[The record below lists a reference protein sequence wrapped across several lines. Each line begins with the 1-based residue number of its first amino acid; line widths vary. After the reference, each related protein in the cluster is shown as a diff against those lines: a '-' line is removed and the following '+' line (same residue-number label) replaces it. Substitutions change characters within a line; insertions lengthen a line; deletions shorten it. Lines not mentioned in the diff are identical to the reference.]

1 MKRLCITVAMAG
13 TVLAGPFLA
22 GSAQAQST
30 SDSSSTSSS
39 SSGSQ
44 SGAAA
49 SNAGNAQTITNNSY
63 TPARQTIVAAPS
75 VYTPAL
81 TTTLT
86 ETCMGSSSLGVS
98 VLGFG
103 AAGGTTWTDK
113 QCVRRLNARELA
125 QTLNDREAA
134 REVMCGDPDIFRV
147 YNALGRP
154 CRLRPD
160 GSLNPDWKAPPEPPA
175 APPPPPPPMAPQAKA
190 VHYTVYFDL
199 ASAALTAQATRT
211 LDETAATVLQNGPA
225 TVLIAGHTDRSGTIE
240 SNAELSKQRALA
252 VKAYLISKGVP
263 EDQQKVMAMGESMP
277 AVPTPD
283 GVPEARNRRV
293 EIMSG
298 PGSGM

>member
-13 TVLAGPFLA
+13 TVLATPFLA
-22 GSAQAQST
+22 GTAHAQST
-30 SDSSSTSSS
+30 SDATSSS

-49 SNAGNAQTITNNSY
+49 SNQGNAQTITNNSY

-103 AAGGTTWTDK
+103 AGGGTTWTDR

-125 QTLNDREAA
+125 QTLNDKEAA
-134 REVMCGDPDIFRV
+134 RELLCGDPDVFRV

-160 GSLNPDWKAPPEPPA
+160 GSANPDWKAPPEPVA
-175 APPPPPPPMAPQAKA
+175 GPPPPPPAPGPQAKA

-199 ASAALTAQATRT
+199 ASATLSAEALRT
-211 LDETAATVLQNGPA
+211 LDQTATTVLDNGPA
-225 TVLIAGHTDRSGTIE
+225 TVLIAGHTDRAGTVL

-277 AVPTPD
+277 AVPTAD
-283 GVPEARNRRV
+283 GVAEARNRRV

-298 PGSGM
+298 PGSGL